1 MRSDPSLRFTPVL
14 LLIALTACSDEGS
27 VSEGAGAAGS
37 ADTTVT
43 VSATDSACTL
53 SSTTATPGSVAFVV
67 TNTGTKVN
75 EFYLYE
81 GDAVRGEVENIGP
94 GLTRTLTVD
103 VTAGAYTTACKPGMT
118 GDGIRA
124 PFTVR

>member
-1 MRSDPSLRFTPVL
+1 MS
-14 LLIALTACSDEGS
+14 
-27 VSEGAGAAGS
+27 GAAPS
-37 ADTTVT
+37 
-43 VSATDSACTL
+43 TL
-53 SSTTATPGSVAFVV
+53 KPPPSRPTEGPPAPRSRARTATPGSVAFVV